1 MEEKKSPA
9 TSCKMPESVNY
20 KSKWRDDQ
28 FNGPE
33 APVHTPGNDS
43 AITWSIIFA
52 LTKGPTQG
60 GN

>member
-1 MEEKKSPA
+1 MEENKSPA

-20 KSKWRDDQ
+20 RGKWRDDR
-28 FNGPE
+28 FHAPE

-52 LTKGPTQG
+52 STNALTQG